1 VTTAAHEKVHAN
13 NVRESQADESVPGVS
28 RIQDQGEPTEVLQHT
43 FAQEYLDIAQCD
55 PALKP
60 SILWVRTFLTKY
72 SALRRNI
79 VESLLRTNELSQEMP
94 ELITFSK
101 MSQQHLLS
109 QFESEVEAYMQCDML
124 SRETATRLYAMTL
137 FIDLPCQGDVSAL
150 LRMLVRKCAS
160 LRARVPRP
168 NDEHLACLNLIMVV
182 CGGFFRQ
189 DEELASMWDEDLYT

>member
-1 VTTAAHEKVHAN
+1 MIVADQHEIK
-13 NVRESQADESVPGVS
+13 VREDQVDDSLLGVS
-28 RIQDQGEPTEVLQHT
+28 RIQDQSEPSEESQH
-43 FAQEYLDIAQCD
+43 FDVSQREYLDIAQCD

-60 SILWVRTFLTKY
+60 NILWVRTFLTKY

-79 VESLLRTNELSQEMP
+79 VESLSCTDQLGQGILP
-94 ELITFSK
+94 ELVAFSK
-101 MSQQHLLS
+101 MSQQQLLS
-109 QFESEVEAYMQCDML
+109 QFESEVGSFMKCDAL

-137 FIDLPCQGDVSAL
+137 FIDLPCHWDVSAQ

-160 LRARVPRP
+160 LRATKPRP
-168 NDEHLACLNLIMVV
+168 DDEHLACLNLIIVV